1 MSLFRWFETRIE
13 PTALRPGEPPA
24 GLWAFYWHHV
34 RQVRHL
40 IVALFVAGSVLAL
53 FDTAIPVFIGRLVR
67 FASSHAPG
75 GFFREAWPE
84 LAGMAAVLLI
94 LRPAA
99 FALHYLV
106 AYQAINPGFT
116 NLVRWQNHWHVVRQS
131 WTFFQND
138 FAGRIAN
145 RVMQTGPSLRESVV
159 MATHAI
165 WYIVVYGTMAVVLLA
180 SLDLRLAVPVLLWF
194 AGYIVT
200 LRYFV

>member
-1 MSLFRWFETRIE
+1 MSLFRRFETLIE
-13 PTALRPGEPPA
+13 PTALPPGEPPA

-40 IVALFVAGSVLAL
+40 IVALFVAGSLIAL

-67 FASSHAPG
+67 LASSHEPR
-75 GFFREAWPE
+75 GFFREAWPA

-94 LRPAA
+94 LRPAMIA
-99 FALHYLV
+99 VQSLLTN
-106 AYQAINPGFT
+106 QAINPGLT

-159 MATHAI
+159 MA
-165 WYIVVYGTMAVVLLA
+165 
-180 SLDLRLAVPVLLWF
+180 
-194 AGYIVT
+194 
-200 LRYFV
+200 